1 MLVKIVQTIAEVY
14 LFIYDVVTYPIYE
27 LVIKMTRKKRVK
39 DNTTPQAYMVKESSE
54 EIIWRRDVSNKKE
67 IYKEIIIDNEVDTLT
82 KAFKF
87 AVDKYKEKNFLGTR
101 EVLDVEDEVQE
112 DGKVLTKLVLGNYMW

>member
-39 DNTTPQAYMVKESSE
+39 DNTTPKAYMVKESSE

-67 IYKEIIIDNEVDTLT
+67 MYKEIIIDNEVGL
-82 KAFKF
+82 
-87 AVDKYKEKNFLGTR
+87 N
-101 EVLDVEDEVQE
+101 VLLIPYYLWLYANAKIQRFNMLHDI
-112 DGKVLTKLVLGNYMW
+112 L